1 MRDVPVC
8 LAVTRFKIEFV
19 LPLPACQHYLI
30 TSVCEA
36 IQLED
41 NNNSGSTFAVVYS
54 LCVSDT
60 LYGLCIYL
68 NLSLPFCVDTGVL
81 IVSVQWRNKT
91 FSGSLIDM
99 SQHEWAPPRY
109 AHTKQNTLA

>member
-41 NNNSGSTFAVVYS
+41 NNSGSTFAVVYS

-60 LYGLCIYL
+60 LYGLCIIILKPIPSFLCGYRCAD
-68 NLSLPFCVDTGVL
+68 SER
-81 IVSVQWRNKT
+81 SVEKQDLFR
-91 FSGSLIDM
+91 LADR
-99 SQHEWAPPRY
+99 HEPARMGAPKVCAY
-109 AHTKQNTLA
+109 EAKHL